1 MPNVQL
7 LSMTVDPLT
16 LIRRAMGECYQ
27 RPLGVKT
34 VQKAIEAGHLS
45 VLEHC
50 YASFE
55 ITVSTSVL
63 LQLTRHR
70 HLSFTVQSSRGCEL
84 KTHHKTGIEYIDK
97 LLEEHMADYAYVY
110 QEAVKKEDAAYLM
123 PKGAEYTLV
132 VTGNFRAWYEYLPK
146 RMCKRAQQEHRQ
158 LAMEIQKQ
166 LAKACPE
173 IFDRN
178 FMKCDMCTERSCS
191 FS

>member
-84 KTHHKTGIEYIDK
+84 KTYHKTGIEYIDK

-110 QEAVKKEDAAYLM
+110 QEAVKKEDVAYLL

-132 VTGNFRAWYEYLPK
+132 ITGNFRAWYEYLPK

-173 IFDRN
+173 IFDRD

>member
-84 KTHHKTGIEYIDK
+84 KTYHKTGIEYIDK
-97 LLEEHMADYAYVY
+97 LLEEHMADYSYVY
-110 QEAVKKEDAAYLM
+110 QEAVKKEDAAYLL

-132 VTGNFRAWYEYLPK
+132 ITGNFRSWYEYLPK

-166 LAKACPE
+166 LATACPE
-173 IFDRN
+173 IFDRD
-178 FMKCDMCTERSCS
+178 FIKCAMCTERSCS

>member
-1 MPNVQL
+1 MNVEL
-7 LSMTVDPLT
+7 ISFTAFPLN
-16 LIRRAMGECYQ
+16 LIRKAMGECYQ

-34 VQKAIEAGHLS
+34 VQKAVEAGHLS

-84 KTHHKTGIEYIDK
+84 KTYHKTGIDYIDK
-97 LLEEHMADYAYVY
+97 LIEDHMADYEYVFR
-110 QEAVKKEDAAYLM
+110 EAKKKEDAAYLL
-123 PKGAEYTLV
+123 PKAAEYTLV

-146 RMCKRAQQEHRQ
+146 RLCKRAQPEHQE
-158 LAMEIQKQ
+158 LASEIHKK
-166 LAKACPE
+166 LADLCPE
-173 IFDRN
+173 IFDKD

>member
-55 ITVSTSVL
+55 ITVSTDESSSTVKHV
-63 LQLTRHR
+63 TSKSACEAE
-70 HLSFTVQSSRGCEL
+70 LS
-84 KTHHKTGIEYIDK
+84 
-97 LLEEHMADYAYVY
+97 
-110 QEAVKKEDAAYLM
+110 
-123 PKGAEYTLV
+123 
-132 VTGNFRAWYEYLPK
+132 
-146 RMCKRAQQEHRQ
+146 
-158 LAMEIQKQ
+158 
-166 LAKACPE
+166 
-173 IFDRN
+173 
-178 FMKCDMCTERSCS
+178 
-191 FS
+191 

>member
-27 RPLGVKT
+27 RPLGAKT

-70 HLSFTVQSSRGCEL
+70 HLSFTVQSS
-84 KTHHKTGIEYIDK
+84 K
-97 LLEEHMADYAYVY
+97 
-110 QEAVKKEDAAYLM
+110 
-123 PKGAEYTLV
+123 
-132 VTGNFRAWYEYLPK
+132 
-146 RMCKRAQQEHRQ
+146 
-158 LAMEIQKQ
+158 
-166 LAKACPE
+166 
-173 IFDRN
+173 
-178 FMKCDMCTERSCS
+178 
-191 FS
+191 

>member
-27 RPLGVKT
+27 RPLGEKT
-34 VQKAIEAGHLS
+34 VQRAIEAGHLS

-84 KTHHKTGIEYIDK
+84 KTYHKTGIEYIDK
-97 LLEEHMADYAYVY
+97 LLEEHMADYDYVY
-110 QEAVKKEDAAYLM
+110 QEAVKKEDAAYLL

-173 IFDRN
+173 IFDRD

>member
-1 MPNVQL
+1 MDNVQL

-16 LIRRAMGECYQ
+16 LIRRAMGKCYQ

-70 HLSFTVQSSRGCEL
+70 HLSFTIQSSRGCEL
-84 KTHHKTGIEYIDK
+84 KTYHKTGIEYIDK

-110 QEAVKKEDAAYLM
+110 QEAVKKEDAAYLL

-132 VTGNFRAWYEYLPK
+132 ITGNFRSWYEYLPK
-146 RMCKRAQQEHRQ
+146 RMCKRAQQEHQQ
-158 LAMEIQKQ
+158 LATEIQKQ

-173 IFDRN
+173 IFDRD

>member
-84 KTHHKTGIEYIDK
+84 KTYHKTGIEYIDK
-97 LLEEHMADYAYVY
+97 LLE
-110 QEAVKKEDAAYLM
+110 
-123 PKGAEYTLV
+123 
-132 VTGNFRAWYEYLPK
+132 
-146 RMCKRAQQEHRQ
+146 
-158 LAMEIQKQ
+158 
-166 LAKACPE
+166 
-173 IFDRN
+173 
-178 FMKCDMCTERSCS
+178 
-191 FS
+191 

>member
-70 HLSFTVQSSRGCEL
+70 HLSFTIQSSRGCEL
-84 KTHHKTGIEYIDK
+84 KTYHKTGIEYIDK

-110 QEAVKKEDAAYLM
+110 HEAVKKEDAAYLL

-132 VTGNFRAWYEYLPK
+132 ITGNFRSWYEYLPK
-146 RMCKRAQQEHRQ
+146 RMCKRAQQEHQQ

-173 IFDRN
+173 IFDRD

>member
-55 ITVSTSVL
+55 SLCLRRYYFNL
-63 LQLTRHR
+63 LD
-70 HLSFTVQSSRGCEL
+70 
-84 KTHHKTGIEYIDK
+84 IDTCP
-97 LLEEHMADYAYVY
+97 LRCRVR
-110 QEAVKKEDAAYLM
+110 EAV
-123 PKGAEYTLV
+123 
-132 VTGNFRAWYEYLPK
+132 
-146 RMCKRAQQEHRQ
+146 
-158 LAMEIQKQ
+158 
-166 LAKACPE
+166 
-173 IFDRN
+173 
-178 FMKCDMCTERSCS
+178 S
-191 FS
+191 

>member
-1 MPNVQL
+1 
-7 LSMTVDPLT
+7 
-16 LIRRAMGECYQ
+16 MGECYQ

-84 KTHHKTGIEYIDK
+84 KTYHKTGIEYIDK

-110 QEAVKKEDAAYLM
+110 QEAVKKEDAAYLL

-132 VTGNFRAWYEYLPK
+132 ITGNFRSWYEYLPK

-173 IFDRN
+173 IFDRD
-178 FMKCDMCTERSCS
+178 FMKCDTCTERSCS